1 MTDDTFFATLR
12 PESSQ
17 YYYYLH
23 DDTGAI
29 RYGRTLSEHNENRR
43 RYLGR

>member
-1 MTDDTFFATLR
+1 MTEETFFATLR
-12 PESSQ
+12 LRTSP

-29 RYGRTLSEHNENRR
+29 RYGRTLAEHNENRR
-43 RYLGR
+43 IYLGK